1 MGGFDNPISAN
12 WLSMD
17 YPESNESR
25 CNCCVKVHV
34 QVLSIGQSGPVGNGG
49 QELRRQRTAS
59 EDSVRGQRGDRQRVQ
74 KQLRPKKGPIGNVE
88 RRTGVYTGGFT
99 SDLSRST
106 SSLYLGVSDSG
117 VGREQGCRFCYLI

>member
-25 CNCCVKVHV
+25 RNCCVKVHV

-59 EDSVRGQRGDRQRVQ
+59 EDSVEIDSAFRNNSARKKD
-74 KQLRPKKGPIGNVE
+74 QLARLKDE
-88 RRTGVYTGGFT
+88 QAFT
-99 SDLSRST
+99 QEASCLT
-106 SSLYLGVSDSG
+106 
-117 VGREQGCRFCYLI
+117 